1 MYSQNKVLNVDFQ
14 EPKNFIEKVVT
25 LQQQMPHILDDF
37 KKYFVLYNKDPN
49 YPEYQN
55 MFETVKSNLTTL
67 SSSLFMASNEVDLNR
82 KRLILC

>member
-37 KKYFVLYNKDPN
+37 KNS
-49 YPEYQN
+49 EGI
-55 MFETVKSNLTTL
+55 L
-67 SSSLFMASNEVDLNR
+67 SKF
-82 KRLILC
+82 K